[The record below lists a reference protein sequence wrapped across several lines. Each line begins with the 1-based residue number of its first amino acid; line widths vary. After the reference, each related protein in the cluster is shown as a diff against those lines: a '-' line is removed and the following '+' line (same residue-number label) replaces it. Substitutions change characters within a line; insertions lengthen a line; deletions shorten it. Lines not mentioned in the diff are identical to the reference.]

1 MDKNKV
7 TQAVGQN
14 EQARKASLGKLIGKL
29 KLRSAMMVM
38 SLVSLLS
45 ISAFAADEGGGELSS
60 GFSAVWS
67 SFDDLGTLMTK
78 VWSMMTANPLLCIFL
93 AVLLLGIGCRV
104 VRMLMRTARGR

>member
-7 TQAVGQN
+7 TQAAPDQ
-14 EQARKASLGKLIGKL
+14 EQTRKAGVRQLVGKL
-29 KLRSAMMVM
+29 KLRSVLMVM

-45 ISAFAADEGGGELSS
+45 ISAFASDSSGGEGG
-60 GFSAVWS
+60 FTAVWS
-67 SFDDLGTLMTK
+67 SFDELSTLMTK
-78 VWSMMTANPLLCIFL
+78 VWTMMTSNPLLCIFL